1 MRSHIELYWRE
12 LAEVS
17 RKMPYA
23 VITAAAEMLLEC
35 QHRGSTIFVL
45 GNGGSAATASH
56 FACDLAKG
64 TRINGAPS
72 FRVMPLTDNVPL
84 MTAWGND
91 TSYDR
96 IFAEQLIALVRPGD
110 VVVIISASGN
120 SPNVLRAAEAARAA
134 SAITISMTGQTG
146 GKLRRL
152 SDLTLRVPSASI
164 ELVEDAHMVIAHS
177 LCVALRER
185 LRAEMQARVS
195 DVAVLHSTTGEPVA
209 VEVGA

>member
-1 MRSHIELYWRE
+1 MRDHIELYWRE
-12 LAEVS
+12 IADIT

-23 VITAAAEMLLEC
+23 VIGNAADVLLDC
-35 QHRGSTIFVL
+35 QRRGSTIFVL

-64 TRINGAPS
+64 TRVNGAPT
-72 FRVMPLTDNVPL
+72 FRVVPLTDNVPL

-96 IFAEQLIALVRPGD
+96 IFAEQLVALVRPGD

-120 SPNVLRAAEAARAA
+120 SPNVLRATEVARTAG
-134 SAITISMTGQTG
+134 AITLSMTGQTG

-152 SDLTLRVPSASI
+152 SDVTIRVPSPSI
-164 ELVEDAHMVIAHS
+164 EQVEDAHMIVAHS

-185 LRAEMQARVS
+185 LRADLQARMA
-195 DVAVLHSTTGEPVA
+195 DVALMHTPSAEPVA
-209 VEVGA
+209 VEVGL

>member
-1 MRSHIELYWRE
+1 MRDHIELYWRE
-12 LAEVS
+12 LADVI

-23 VITAAAEMLLEC
+23 AIAAAADMLLDC
-35 QHRGSTIFVL
+35 QRRGSTIFVL

-64 TRINGAPS
+64 TRVNGAPT

-96 IFAEQLIALVRPGD
+96 IFAEQLVSLVRPGD
-110 VVVIISASGN
+110 LVVMISASGN
-120 SPNVLRAAEAARAA
+120 SLNVLRAAEVARA
-134 SAITISMTGQTG
+134 SGAITISMTGQAG

-152 SDLTLRVPSASI
+152 SDLTMRVPSPSI
-164 ELVEDAHMVIAHS
+164 EQVEDAHMMIAHS

-185 LRAEMQARVS
+185 LRAELQARLA
-195 DVAVLHSTTGEPVA
+195 DVALGHPQSPEALAIELGM
-209 VEVGA
+209 

>member
-1 MRSHIELYWRE
+1 MRDHIELYWRE
-12 LAEVS
+12 IADIT

-23 VITAAAEMLLEC
+23 VISNAADVLLDC
-35 QHRGSTIFVL
+35 QRRGSTIFVL

-64 TRINGAPS
+64 TRVNGAPT
-72 FRVMPLTDNVPL
+72 FRVVPLTDNVPL

-96 IFAEQLIALVRPGD
+96 IFAEQLVALVRPGD

-120 SPNVLRAAEAARAA
+120 SPNVLRATEVARTAG
-134 SAITISMTGQTG
+134 AITLSMTGQTG

-152 SDLTLRVPSASI
+152 SDVTIRVPSPSI
-164 ELVEDAHMVIAHS
+164 EQVEDAHMIVAHS

-185 LRAEMQARVS
+185 LRADLQARMA
-195 DVAVLHSTTGEPVA
+195 DVALMHTPSAEPVA
-209 VEVGA
+209 VEVGL

>member
-1 MRSHIELYWRE
+1 MRDHIELYWRE
-12 LAEVS
+12 IAEIT

-23 VITAAAEMLLEC
+23 VISNAADILVEC
-35 QHRGSTIFVL
+35 QRRGNTIFVL

-64 TRINGAPS
+64 TRTNGVPT
-72 FRVMPLTDNVPL
+72 FRVIPLTDNVPL

-110 VVVIISASGN
+110 AVVIISASGN
-120 SPNVLRAAEAARAA
+120 SPNVLRAAEVARTAG
-134 SAITISMTGQTG
+134 AITVSMTGHTG

-152 SDLTLRVPSASI
+152 SDVTIRVPSPSI
-164 ELVEDAHMVIAHS
+164 EQVEDAHMIVAHS

-185 LRAEMQARVS
+185 LRADLQSRMAEVS
-195 DVAVLHSTTGEPVA
+195 IIHPSAADSVAIELGI
-209 VEVGA
+209 